1 MPRYLF
7 FGLYRIPMYEW
18 YWGHT
23 AAQIEL
29 IDIDAP
35 FVCYAKHEERHGR
48 GLKPGDKGYKPNK
61 KKLDACVE
69 KWQKRKAAREA
80 RGFDLNRF
88 LTTGEHVPIESN
100 EKSQ

>member
-35 FVCYAKHEERHGR
+35 FVCYKKHDVND
-48 GLKPGDKGYKPNK
+48 GLKPGDKGYKPNAG
-61 KKLDACVE
+61 KLQKAVE
-69 KWQKRKAAREA
+69 KWEKRKAAREA
-80 RGFDLNRF
+80 RGFNLSRF
-88 LTTGEHVPIESN
+88 LSTGEKVPVEGD
-100 EKSQ
+100 EKPQ

>member
-23 AAQIEL
+23 AAQIDL

-35 FVCYAKHEERHGR
+35 IVCYEKHDNNK
-48 GLKPGDKGYKPNK
+48 GLRPGDKGYVPNP
-61 KKLDACVE
+61 KKLDAAVK
-69 KWQKRKAAREA
+69 KWEQRKAAREA
-80 RGFDLNRF
+80 RGFRLDTL
-88 LTTGEHVPIESN
+88 LATGEKVPVN
-100 EKSQ
+100 SQSQ

>member
-23 AAQIEL
+23 AAQIDL

-35 FVCYAKHEERHGR
+35 IVCYKKHDKNL
-48 GLKPGDKGYKPNK
+48 GLKPGDKGYVPDP
-61 KKLDACVE
+61 KKLEASVK
-69 KWQKRKAAREA
+69 KWEKRKAAREA
-80 RGFDLNRF
+80 RGFRLDTL
-88 LTTGEHVPIESN
+88 LSTGEKVPVD
-100 EKSQ
+100 SQSQ